1 VPRPSRSPLSSGAP
15 AKADKR
21 TLSKWSVVTHYS
33 AAYKPDCEPLDHF
46 IKRKGGINAC
56 SARFSR
62 CTGRGRATNLQKLS
76 ETIMGLTATQ
86 RDPNISGP
94 NPERR
99 LT

>member
-1 VPRPSRSPLSSGAP
+1 MRC
-15 AKADKR
+15 
-21 TLSKWSVVTHYS
+21 
-33 AAYKPDCEPLDHF
+33 AAHRPDCGPLDHF

-56 SARFSR
+56 AARFCR
-62 CTGRGRATNLQKLS
+62 CTGRGRATRLQNLS

-86 RDPNISGP
+86 RDPNISDP